1 MMAAKALGMTEVPCI
16 RLDHL
21 TDEQRRAYALAHNKT
36 AELSEWDLQI
46 LPEELGGIF
55 DIDMSE
61 FGFDMTAIEGAEE
74 SELEEVDVPE
84 QVETRCQLGDLYQL
98 GDHRLMCGDS
108 TDAASIKRLMG
119 GALVNLVLTDPP
131 YGISIVGKDGK
142 IGADKKAKNRIYS
155 PVIADGSIE
164 TARAAYKIACQVSDK
179 IIFWGGNYFLEFLKP
194 SDGWLVWDKRVDM
207 NSNNFADGEMAWCSF
222 HTPVRIYHQ
231 LWAGMIREGES
242 EDRVHPTQ
250 KPVRMLG
257 EVLRD
262 FSKTNDVVLDM
273 FGGSGS
279 TLIACEQME
288 RRCYMIEL
296 DPHYCDV
303 IIQRWEDFTGRK
315 AELLEG

>member
-1 MMAAKALGMTEVPCI
+1 M
-16 RLDHL
+16 
-21 TDEQRRAYALAHNKT
+21 
-36 AELSEWDLQI
+36 
-46 LPEELGGIF
+46 
-55 DIDMSE
+55 
-61 FGFDMTAIEGAEE
+61 
-74 SELEEVDVPE
+74 
-84 QVETRCQLGDLYQL
+84 
-98 GDHRLMCGDS
+98 
-108 TDAASIKRLMG
+108 
-119 GALVNLVLTDPP
+119 VNLVLTDPP
-131 YGISIVGKDGK
+131 YGISIVGKNGK

-207 NSNNFADGEMAWCSF
+207 KSNNFADGEMAWCSF

-231 LWAGMIREGES
+231 LWAGMI
-242 EDRVHPTQ
+242 
-250 KPVRMLG
+250 G

-315 AELLEG
+315 AELLK